1 MKARKVRIRRHVRD
15 GVPTGRW
22 VVDIPPGF
30 TLSGRRERPLVEDE
44 LSARQMKARIEGRNL
59 LVETT
64 SVAPVVT
71 LVRLTKFWWED
82 EMAKVRS
89 GKKKDS
95 SLETNLHQLEPV
107 AAYLGDLD
115 LKNLTARHIQDYQG
129 QRRAQRM
136 QPETI
141 NSEVGTFVQVQKWA
155 VETGWLE
162 KVVTTTRVPVPPKR
176 HDVLTEEEYRRVMVA
191 LPERLRPL
199 IRFLAETGCRWGEA
213 AQMLW
218 LNIDLDA
225 GWAEVARQGEWSPKT
240 AYSLRRLYLS
250 PDLVSELRGRRNGSQ
265 YVFTGRDGVSPVT
278 TARRAFKSA
287 VEKAAIMRGE
297 RRAHITI
304 KTLRASF
311 ATWAAESGV
320 RERVLQDLLGH
331 APGSRVTRRHY
342 EQVQSG
348 IAQADAAKVW
358 ARLAEGASA

>member
-155 VETGWLE
+155 VETG
-162 KVVTTTRVPVPPKR
+162 
-176 HDVLTEEEYRRVMVA
+176 
-191 LPERLRPL
+191 
-199 IRFLAETGCRWGEA
+199 
-213 AQMLW
+213 
-218 LNIDLDA
+218 
-225 GWAEVARQGEWSPKT
+225 
-240 AYSLRRLYLS
+240 
-250 PDLVSELRGRRNGSQ
+250 
-265 YVFTGRDGVSPVT
+265 
-278 TARRAFKSA
+278 
-287 VEKAAIMRGE
+287 
-297 RRAHITI
+297 
-304 KTLRASF
+304 
-311 ATWAAESGV
+311 
-320 RERVLQDLLGH
+320 
-331 APGSRVTRRHY
+331 
-342 EQVQSG
+342 
-348 IAQADAAKVW
+348 
-358 ARLAEGASA
+358 